1 MHTWA
6 FVAAL
11 PAGFL
16 LTGSAQ
22 DPTARLASSVYAI
35 TLVLLFGTSAA
46 YHRIT
51 RTERSR
57 TIMQRLD
64 HSMIY
69 LLIVGTYTP
78 LCLVAMPRH
87 LGVPLLGVQAALAIL
102 GIGLTNFAF
111 HRARRLAYAVYPAM
125 VLIAAGA
132 GPSLVTHATAGQ
144 LSLLIAG
151 VIAYGV
157 GVPVLMR
164 KRPNPFPIDFG
175 YHEIWHVMTILAA
188 ALHFMAIRDIVT

>member
-11 PAGFL
+11 PAGLL
-16 LTGSAQ
+16 LTSSAQ
-22 DPTARLASSVYAI
+22 DATARLASGIYAT

-78 LCLVAMPRH
+78 LCLVAMPRR
-87 LGVPLLGVQAALAIL
+87 LGLPFLCVQAALAIL

-111 HRARRLAYAVYPAM
+111 DQARRLAYAVYPAM

-132 GPSLVTHATAGQ
+132 GPSLVTHATGAQ

-151 VIAYGV
+151 IIAYAV
-157 GVPVLMR
+157 GVPVLMH
-164 KRPNPFPIDFG
+164 KRPNPFPVYFG

-188 ALHFMAIRDIVT
+188 AMHFVAIRDIVT